1 MVTHEKHSPIR
12 HAGLDPASRKRRKAL
27 KLDRSLALTSGYKH
41 AGMTGLNNVK
51 YFIISIYYIN
61 SES

>member
-1 MVTHEKHSPIR
+1 MTINSVSWLPLFLVAYCTDKVEK
-12 HAGLDPASRKRRKAL
+12 GLVF
-27 KLDRSLALTSGYKH
+27 KH
-41 AGMTGLNNVK
+41 RMTGLNNVK